1 MIHLLPDSQPASL
14 PAQLPA
20 QLLAQLHIAVIGA
33 GIAGLA
39 CAQALVAAGAL
50 VQVFEKSRGVSGR
63 MSTRKGEGW
72 QCDHGAQYFTAR
84 EPKFRAEVQRWINA
98 GAAALWEPEVRV
110 YDSAEADGFTSHAGS
125 VDRFVGT
132 PGMTAPGRLL
142 AENLSVRCNATV
154 DSLQRKNGRW
164 LLHIAE
170 GGLLETSF
178 DIVLLAMP
186 APQAGVLLRAV
197 ETPLLETPLLAV
209 TQEVRMRAA
218 WALMLQLDAPL
229 AADSSYRA
237 DAAFVNSGPLR
248 WVARDT
254 SKPVRTGK
262 QTWLLHATPQWSETH
277 LEAPREEVAADL
289 LGAFADL
296 GMVTASVEAI
306 GSSTDWTLHRWLYA
320 DTENPLSRGCAWDAA
335 AGLGLCGDW
344 LLDGKVEGAWRSGR
358 RLAEVVAGEF

>member
-1 MIHLLPDSQPASL
+1 MTHSL
-14 PAQLPA
+14 PASQP
-20 QLLAQLHIAVIGA
+20 AQLHIAVIGA

-84 EPKFRAEVQRWINA
+84 DPAFRAEVQRWINA
-98 GAAALWEPEVRV
+98 GAAALWAPEVRV
-110 YDSAEADGFTSHAGS
+110 YDSAKADGFTSPFGS

-154 DSLQRKNGRW
+154 DSLQRKDGRW

-186 APQAGVLLRAV
+186 APQAGVLLRSV
-197 ETPLLETPLLAV
+197 ETPLLAV
-209 TQEVRMRAA
+209 TREVRMRAA
-218 WALMLQLDAPL
+218 WALMLQLDAPI
-229 AADSSYRA
+229 AADVA

-254 SKPVRTGK
+254 SKPLRAGK

-277 LEAPREEVAADL
+277 LETAREEVAADL

-306 GSSTDWTLHRWLYA
+306 GSSTSWTLHRWLYA
-320 DTENPLSRGCAWDAA
+320 DTEQPLSKGCAWDAA

-358 RLAEVVAGEF
+358 RLAEVVAAEC

>member
-1 MIHLLPDSQPASL
+1 MTHSLPASPPASL
-14 PAQLPA
+14 PV
-20 QLLAQLHIAVIGA
+20 QLHIAVIGA

-84 EPKFRAEVQRWINA
+84 DPAFRAEVQRWINA
-98 GAAALWEPEVRV
+98 GAAALWAPEVRV
-110 YDSAEADGFTSHAGS
+110 YDSAKADGFTSPFGS

-154 DSLQRKNGRW
+154 DSLQRKDGRW

-170 GGLLETSF
+170 GGPLETSF

-186 APQAGVLLRAV
+186 APQAGVLLRSL

-229 AADSSYRA
+229 AADSADPDYPA

-254 SKPVRTGK
+254 SKPLRTGK
-262 QTWLLHATPQWSETH
+262 QIWLLHATPQWSETH

-296 GMVTASVEAI
+296 GMVTASVEVI
-306 GSSTDWTLHRWLYA
+306 GSSANWTLHRWLYA
-320 DTENPLSRGCAWDAA
+320 DTEQPLNRGCAWDAD

-358 RLAEVVAGEF
+358 HLAEVVAGEF